1 MKWYTITCQNIVLL
15 KGLGYLCRCVCVN
28 TGILAHVLK
37 ARRGFQVSGTLLYRS
52 QPCSFQSVSLT
63 KPGTKLV
70 DIKTRNPPVSL
81 LHVTGLSDTYMVILK
96 LLCG

>member
-1 MKWYTITCQNIVLL
+1 MQV
-15 KGLGYLCRCVCVN
+15 CVCVN
-28 TGILAHVLK
+28 TDTLAHALK
-37 ARRGFQVSGTLLYRS
+37 ARRGFQVSGTPLYRS

-70 DIKTRNPPVSL
+70 DIKPKNPPVTL

-96 LLCG
+96 LLCRQKT